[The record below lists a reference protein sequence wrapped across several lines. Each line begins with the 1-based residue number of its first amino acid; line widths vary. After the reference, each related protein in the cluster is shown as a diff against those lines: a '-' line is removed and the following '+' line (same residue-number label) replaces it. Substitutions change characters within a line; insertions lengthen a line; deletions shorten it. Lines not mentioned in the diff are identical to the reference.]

1 MAKHGSILLVMVTLA
16 LADLGNACI
25 QPVPDLRIY
34 NDVEGFNAEGYVIW
48 SPENCEDF
56 VKTYGTSN
64 WPFPPP
70 APPYDIF
77 SPYLCSYPALDYV
90 SVKISRNSETI
101 YCEAYIDDSDYY
113 SDNYC
118 DLHITGL
125 NDNETGKLTCKVEK
139 WFTGCDPYGK

>member
-1 MAKHGSILLVMVTLA
+1 MAKHGSILLLIVTLA

-25 QPVPDLRIY
+25 QPDFKIY
-34 NDVEGFNAEGYVIW
+34 NDVQGFNAEGYVIW
-48 SPENCEDF
+48 SPERCEDF
-56 VKTYGTSN
+56 VQTYGTFSWLFISISTN
-64 WPFPPP
+64 L
-70 APPYDIF
+70 PYEIF
-77 SPYLCSYPALDYV
+77 SPHLCSYPALDYV
-90 SVKISRNSETI
+90 SAKISRDFETI

-118 DLHITGL
+118 DLHITGQ